1 MGRIDRLAERYKRYI
16 SLPWEKDLAGPQRMV
31 FVVYDK
37 TDERRLRAR
46 TTLFELATKDAG
58 RRWIECDLT
67 DAFAEWMAG
76 VEYRESYFESPE
88 DLDLKLEEEFLE
100 HVASRVRRVLAVP
113 ESDEGSVVALFGIAS
128 LFGFIRV
135 SEVMRAV
142 ERDVRGRMVVFFPG
156 EYVDNNYRLLDARDG
171 WNYLAVPVTLQDDR
185 GVYDASPSPPGRG
198 VWGEG
203 EA

>member
-1 MGRIDRLAERYKRYI
+1 MGRIDRLAERYERYI
-16 SLPWEKDLAGPQRMV
+16 SLPWERDLAGAQRMV

-46 TTLFELATKDAG
+46 KTLFELATKDAG
-58 RRWIECDLT
+58 HRWIECDLT
-67 DAFAEWMAG
+67 DAFAEWMAS

-88 DLDLKLEEEFLE
+88 DLDLKLEQEFLE
-100 HVASRVRRVLAVP
+100 HVANRVRRVLAAP

-171 WNYLAVPVTLQDDR
+171 WNYLAVPITLQEDP